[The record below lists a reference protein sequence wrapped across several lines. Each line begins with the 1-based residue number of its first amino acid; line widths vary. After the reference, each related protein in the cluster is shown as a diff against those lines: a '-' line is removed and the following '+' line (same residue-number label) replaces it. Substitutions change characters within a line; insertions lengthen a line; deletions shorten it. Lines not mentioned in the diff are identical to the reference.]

1 MKQGLGRIRRMACW
15 PAIEIG
21 SGRHG
26 LVKRHLIRRHKSGS
40 FIAFGVLGPEMADGV
55 TGVTSFVALQRIA
68 VISGHARLAKFPS
81 PS

>member
-1 MKQGLGRIRRMACW
+1 VW
-15 PAIEIG
+15 PALEIG

-40 FIAFGVLGPEMADGV
+40 FIAFEVSGPESADGV
-55 TGVTSFVALQRIA
+55 IGVTSFVAPQRIA
-68 VISGHARLAKFPS
+68 VICGHARLAKFPS

>member
-1 MKQGLGRIRRMACW
+1 
-15 PAIEIG
+15 
-21 SGRHG
+21 
-26 LVKRHLIRRHKSGS
+26 
-40 FIAFGVLGPEMADGV
+40 MADGV